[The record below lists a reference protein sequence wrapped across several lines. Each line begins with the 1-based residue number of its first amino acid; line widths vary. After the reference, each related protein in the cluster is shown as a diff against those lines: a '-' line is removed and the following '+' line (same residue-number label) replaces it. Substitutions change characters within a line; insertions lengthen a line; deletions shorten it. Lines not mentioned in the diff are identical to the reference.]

1 VAGGRGRDPGDPAA
15 DDEQIRT
22 RFRDRTRT
30 ADELSALRCV
40 ELIKPDSSL
49 HEHDPIAASP
59 DEGEL
64 LF

>member
-1 VAGGRGRDPGDPAA
+1 MAGGRGGHARDPPA
-15 DDEQIRT
+15 DDEQIRARLRDGT
-22 RFRDRTRT
+22 RA

-49 HEHDPIAASP
+49 HEHEPIAASP
-59 DEGEL
+59 DEGGL